1 MTSQAQS
8 QLFADLKQF
17 IGFTDADAANL
28 RSVAPL
34 FAEHGA
40 AVTDAFYERLGGNP
54 ETAAVIAGRVD
65 RLKQTH
71 QRWMGE
77 LFGGDYGDT
86 YLADRWK
93 VGLTHVRAGIKPHWV
108 DAVASFLRAAGT
120 ELIERHIADP
130 DRRIACTQSYLRILD
145 LDMML
150 VNLAYGE
157 ERLERLSQFTG
168 MSRKLIERCVLQSK
182 A

>member
-1 MTSQAQS
+1 MTPPV
-8 QLFADLKQF
+8 QLFTDLKQF

-28 RSVAPL
+28 RRLAPL

-40 AVTDAFYERLGGNP
+40 AVTDAFYERLAGQP
-54 ETAAVIAGRVD
+54 ETAALIAGRVD
-65 RLKQTH
+65 KLKQTH
-71 QRWMGE
+71 ARWMSE
-77 LFGGDYGDT
+77 LFAGDYGDG
-86 YLADRWK
+86 YLADRWR

-120 ELIERHIADP
+120 DLIAREIGDP
-130 DRRIACTQSYLRILD
+130 DERIACTQSYLRILD

-150 VNLAYGE
+150 VDLAYGE

-168 MSRKLIERCVLQSK
+168 MSRKLIERCVLQNK

>member
-1 MTSQAQS
+1 MTTQAQ
-8 QLFADLKQF
+8 LFSDLKQF

-28 RSVAPL
+28 RRLAPL
-34 FAEHGA
+34 FADHGA
-40 AVTDAFYERLGGNP
+40 AVTDAFYERLAGNQ
-54 ETAAVIAGRVD
+54 ETEAMIAGRVD
-65 RLKQTH
+65 RLKTTH
-71 QRWMGE
+71 KRWMSE
-77 LFGGDYGDT
+77 LFAGDYGDD
-86 YLADRWK
+86 YLANRWK

-120 ELIERHIADP
+120 ELIERHVDDP
-130 DRRIACTQSYLRILD
+130 DQRIACTQSYLRILD

-157 ERLERLSQFTG
+157 ERLDRLSQFTG
-168 MSRKLIERCVLQSK
+168 MSRKLIERCVLQNK